1 MKDGVKFWLPKP
13 SKHSILQ
20 PFYIYI
26 LLPKEMYFPFFTIE
40 AEITPPIFSEWTYNF
55 RHSKVLFIW
64 TLTSETKVLI
74 IHLS

>member
-20 PFYIYI
+20 PFFIYI

-40 AEITPPIFSEWTYNF
+40 AEITPPHF
-55 RHSKVLFIW
+55 
-64 TLTSETKVLI
+64 
-74 IHLS
+74 